1 MLQIVNTSLGSAVA
15 DAGTFTVSYPVGTN
29 KGTFY
34 GGSDHAMSVAG
45 IAYVAPRGFTLTFN
59 AANITVT
66 NNSGSTWASG
76 SRVCLELQIPGE
88 HLARID
94 ARETKRMVG
103 AVCHIVNLEA
113 PAAASANGVAASQA
127 VAAAANF
134 AINGALASGGVA
146 VLDVPRT
153 IQAAW
158 TTASVLTV
166 YGEDEYGNAMV
177 EASASGTSFTGKK
190 AFKKVTRVA
199 SSASITAATVGTTN
213 VLGLPV
219 FLPAAG
225 YILKE
230 LQDGAAAGAG
240 TVVAAD
246 VAKPTATTGD
256 VRGTYAP
263 AVAPDG
269 AKVYQLVLAVQDRAA
284 RGAAQ
289 FAG

>member
-1 MLQIVNTSLGSAVA
+1 MLQIVNTTLGSAVA
-15 DAGTFTVSYPVGTN
+15 DAGTFTVSYPAGTN
-29 KGTFY
+29 KGTFF

-45 IAYVAPRGFTLTFN
+45 NAYVAPRGFTLTFN

-66 NNSGSTWASG
+66 NNSGTTWASG
-76 SRVCLELQIPGE
+76 SRICLELQIPGE
-88 HLARID
+88 QLARID

-103 AVCHIVNLEA
+103 AVCHVVNLEA
-113 PAAASANGVAASQA
+113 PAAASANGIAASQA
-127 VAAAANF
+127 VGVGVNF
-134 AINGALASGGVA
+134 LINGALASGGV
-146 VLDVPRT
+146 VTLDVPRNVV
-153 IQAAW
+153 AAW
-158 TTASVLTV
+158 TGASVVTV

-177 EASASGTSFTGKK
+177 EASASGTALTGKK
-190 AFKKVTRVA
+190 AFKKITRVT
-199 SSASITAATVGTTN
+199 SSASITAATVGTGA

-230 LQDGAAAGAG
+230 LQDGAAAAAG
-240 TVVAAD
+240 TVVVAD
-246 VAKPTATTGD
+246 TAKPTATTGD

-269 AKVYQLVLAVQDRAA
+269 AKVYQLVVAVQDRAA
-284 RGAAQ
+284 RGAVQ

>member
-1 MLQIVNTSLGSAVA
+1 
-15 DAGTFTVSYPVGTN
+15 
-29 KGTFY
+29 
-34 GGSDHAMSVAG
+34 
-45 IAYVAPRGFTLTFN
+45 
-59 AANITVT
+59 
-66 NNSGSTWASG
+66 
-76 SRVCLELQIPGE
+76 
-88 HLARID
+88 
-94 ARETKRMVG
+94 
-103 AVCHIVNLEA
+103 
-113 PAAASANGVAASQA
+113 
-127 VAAAANF
+127 
-134 AINGALASGGVA
+134 
-146 VLDVPRT
+146 
-153 IQAAW
+153 
-158 TTASVLTV
+158 V